1 MDTSHCSQPGILG
14 AVPSVGRYLVF
25 ELRLGTDPRPALLRL
40 SELLS
45 PERIVVGLGLPL
57 VLQVGAQVPGLRA
70 FPALSGPGC
79 SFPSTQGALWAFVAG
94 SDPTEVHD
102 RSRSVCA
109 ILGEEFVLREEV
121 AAFQY
126 RQGRDLTGYED
137 GTENPR
143 DDKATA
149 AAIVSGQGAGLDGSS
164 FVAVQRYVH
173 DHAGFARLTPE
184 ARDHAMGRRAS
195 DNEEI
200 ADAPASAHVKRTA
213 QESFEPTA
221 FMVRRS
227 MPWGGVAEHGL
238 YFVAY
243 GESLDRFERMLTRMA
258 GIEDGIVDALMG
270 FSRAL
275 SGGYYW
281 CPPIRDGRYDWS
293 AIGV

>member
-1 MDTSHCSQPGILG
+1 VTLPPPQPQWTQAITIPGRRWRG
-14 AVPSVGRYLVF
+14 ASAYPPCR
-25 ELRLGTDPRPALLRL
+25 RTPHGTPAYSRANR
-40 SELLS
+40 S
-45 PERIVVGLGLPL
+45 PE
-57 VLQVGAQVPGLRA
+57 
-70 FPALSGPGC
+70 
-79 SFPSTQGALWAFVAG
+79 
-94 SDPTEVHD
+94 
-102 RSRSVCA
+102 
-109 ILGEEFVLREEV
+109 
-121 AAFQY
+121 
-126 RQGRDLTGYED
+126 
-137 GTENPR
+137 
-143 DDKATA
+143 TA

-258 GIEDGIVDALMG
+258 GIEAITGARPSATVATTGRRSACERQVGTLRGRRQLRRLNRMRAAERWHRRNWVG
-270 FSRAL
+270 NGELLSVQQRGQAL
-275 SGGYYW
+275 SNFLQVVAQ
-281 CPPIRDGRYDWS
+281 PRLLP
-293 AIGV
+293 ALP